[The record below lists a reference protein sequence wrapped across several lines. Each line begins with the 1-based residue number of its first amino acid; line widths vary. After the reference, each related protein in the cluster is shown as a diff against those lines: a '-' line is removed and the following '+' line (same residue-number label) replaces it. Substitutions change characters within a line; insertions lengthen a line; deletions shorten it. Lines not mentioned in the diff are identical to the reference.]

1 MVGQIVEITQT
12 GYSLKKS
19 RGFLTVNCGGNL
31 VGKIAMDDIVAII
44 ISVPGCSVSTV
55 LIDHLCQHNIPLVIC
70 GSNYIPT
77 SITLPI
83 QGHTR
88 QFRTMRAQAELSQPR
103 RKRAW
108 KYVVS
113 AKIRNQAEL
122 LSRISKDS
130 GPLIRLS
137 KKVRSGDVD
146 NCEAQAAK
154 YYWQNLFGPG
164 FRRNRYE
171 LGINSAIN
179 YAYTVVRACVARGI
193 CGAGLHPSFSLHH
206 RNPQNPLN
214 LVDDLMEPFRPVADY
229 MLIHKPIEYWRELN
243 IETKSKLAAITTV
256 RLTFQSESSPLSL
269 ATVKVARSF
278 ADYCLKDSNEF
289 EYPTLPLPLEIA
301 AVA

>member
-1 MVGQIVEITQT
+1 MVGQIVEITKT
-12 GYSLKKS
+12 GYSLKKY
-19 RGFLTVNCGGNL
+19 RGFLTINCGVDV
-31 VGKIAMDDIVAII
+31 VGKIAMDDIVAVL

-55 LIDHLCQHNIPLVIC
+55 LIDQLCRHNIPLVIC
-70 GSNYIPT
+70 GNNYVPT

-88 QFRTMRAQAELSQPR
+88 QFKTMRAQAEMSQPR

-130 GPLIRLS
+130 APLIRLS

-154 YYWQNLFGPG
+154 YYWQNLFGSS
-164 FRRNRYE
+164 FRRNRYG
-171 LGINSAIN
+171 LGINSSIN
-179 YAYTVVRACVARGI
+179 YVYTVVRACVARGV

-229 MLIHKPIEYWRELN
+229 LLIHKPIEYWRELN
-243 IETKSKLAAITTV
+243 VETKTQLAAITTV
-256 RLTFQSESSPLSL
+256 RLTYQSESSPLSI
-269 ATVKVARSF
+269 AAVKVARSF
-278 ADYCLKDSNEF
+278 ADYCLKESNEF
-289 EYPTLPLPLEIA
+289 EFPALPLPLEM
-301 AVA
+301 AVVA